1 MLNPKEWHSTARLIS
16 NAKNNTISLNVEL
29 TMRIISAALVEK
41 VKQKAQLAL
50 IVEPVTLEP
59 AKIAILAFPI
69 KYTQE

>member
-1 MLNPKEWHSTARLIS
+1 MLNPKEWHSTTKLIL

-59 AKIAILAFPI
+59 AKIAILAFPV
-69 KYTQE
+69 KFTRE